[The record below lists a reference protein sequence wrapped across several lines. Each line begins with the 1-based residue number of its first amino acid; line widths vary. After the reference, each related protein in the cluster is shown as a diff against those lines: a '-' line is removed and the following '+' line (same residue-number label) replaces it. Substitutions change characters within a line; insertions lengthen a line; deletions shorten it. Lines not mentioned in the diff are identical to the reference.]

1 MHPFISVSTLRS
13 AMKIRGGVKQALLVQ
28 LRAQAPLSELEARML
43 LRQLAE
49 SDYRVENWLTEKRV
63 KVLLR
68 ILAKEGKLKGRLR
81 LG

>member
-1 MHPFISVSTLRS
+1 
-13 AMKIRGGVKQALLVQ
+13 
-28 LRAQAPLSELEARML
+28 ML

>member
-1 MHPFISVSTLRS
+1 
-13 AMKIRGGVKQALLVQ
+13 MKIRGGVKQALLAQ

>member
-1 MHPFISVSTLRS
+1 M
-13 AMKIRGGVKQALLVQ
+13 KQALLVQ

>member
-1 MHPFISVSTLRS
+1 
-13 AMKIRGGVKQALLVQ
+13 MKIRGGVKQALLAQ
-28 LRAQAPLSELEARML
+28 LRAQAPLYELEARML